1 MMNGLVWN
9 VYHYSH
15 SSNKIEVWNIFHSTG
30 FSEGIEKII
39 KKKYKKEIFAEKI
52 KSELMYHFWTNYMY
66 EVTVCK
72 YPRPETSE
80 GDVRID
86 VFDQVMLNFDAFIDY
101 LYANSYGTQNGR
113 YKEISSTPQVSGG
126 SER

>member
-1 MMNGLVWN
+1 MTNELVWN

-15 SSNKIEVWNIFHSTG
+15 SRNKIEVWNIFHSIG

-39 KKKYKKEIFAEKI
+39 KKKYKKEIFADKV
-52 KSELMYHFWTNYMY
+52 KSELIHYFLTNYMY

-72 YPRPETSE
+72 YPRPDMSD
-80 GDVRID
+80 GYVRID

-101 LYANSYGTQNGR
+101 LYANVYGTQNGR
-113 YKEISSTPQVSGG
+113 Y
-126 SER
+126 

>member
-1 MMNGLVWN
+1 MTNELVWN

-15 SSNKIEVWNIFHSTG
+15 SRNKIEVWNIFHSIG

-39 KKKYKKEIFAEKI
+39 KKKYKKEIFADKV
-52 KSELMYHFWTNYMY
+52 KSELIHYFLTNYMY

-72 YPRPETSE
+72 YPRPDMSD

-101 LYANSYGTQNGR
+101 LYANVYGTQNGR
-113 YKEISSTPQVSGG
+113 YKEISSASQISGG
-126 SER
+126 C